1 MNATSVPARP
11 VERAPS
17 RARRTGAVETFG
29 RGRIHLVF
37 VGGMAVYLTLPFLA
51 TLLYSLATVWRNRAF
66 PDGLTIR
73 WWTQT
78 LTDDRLL
85 AAVTRSTVLALL
97 TTLVVNLV
105 VLPALYWAHV
115 RRWGLRTF
123 MQLCA
128 LLPFALPFLVVAYGI
143 KSVAQLT
150 PWTQRFESSTL
161 LLLIGHVALAF
172 PFLLWAAD
180 GGMAAANVRRLS
192 QAAEVCGAG
201 PLTTLLRVVIPN
213 IRTGILTGSVL
224 VFATS
229 FSEYSVARVITGTS
243 FETLPL
249 WQVSELNETAGN
261 PNGVA
266 VITVATF
273 LLLLAMSIA
282 IGRLAQQQ
290 VAGPLFGVWGRR
302 DG

>member
-1 MNATSVPARP
+1 MRQTAGSVAL
-11 VERAPS
+11 
-17 RARRTGAVETFG
+17 G
-29 RGRIHLVF
+29 RGRVHLALV
-37 VGGMAVYLTLPFLA
+37 AALAIYLILPFTA

-66 PDGLTIR
+66 PDGLTLR
-73 WWTQT
+73 WWALT

-85 AAVTRSTVLALL
+85 SAVTRSTVLALL
-97 TTLVVNLV
+97 TTAVVNVV
-105 VLPALYWAHV
+105 VLPPLFWAHV
-115 RRWGLRTF
+115 RRWRLRTF

-128 LLPFALPFLVVAYGI
+128 LLPFALPFLVIAYGI
-143 KSVAQLT
+143 KSLAQLT
-150 PWTQRFESSTL
+150 PWTQQFESSTL
-161 LLLIGHVALAF
+161 LLLLGHVALAF

-180 GGMAAANVRRLS
+180 GAMSAANVRRLS

-201 PLTTLLRVVIPN
+201 PVTTLLRVVIPN
-213 IRTGILTGSVL
+213 IRTGILTGSIL

-229 FSEYSVARVITGTS
+229 FGEYSVARVITGTS

-249 WQVSELNETAGN
+249 WQVAELNDTSGN

-266 VITVATF
+266 VIAVATF

-282 IGRLAQQQ
+282 IGRLSQGQ
-290 VAGPLFGVWGRR
+290 VVAPLFGALGRR